1 MPTNVSDAQI
11 REVEDELCAALN
23 HAMRHSPEA
32 PLSAI
37 AEQLSRHL
45 PASNSAAALQA
56 DLEHLKVTLK
66 AELRAELKAELLA
79 ELRDN
84 QPAAAAEAPA
94 TVQQKASVAMVSI
107 TYEDAFVAIGGETEL
122 AKHMEASRQSSC
134 RHGSPMRH
142 STPSSSCCC
151 LATTPSAPASRRS

>member
-23 HAMRHSPEA
+23 HAIRHSPEA
-32 PLSAI
+32 PLSTI

-79 ELRDN
+79 ELR
-84 QPAAAAEAPA
+84 QSKPAAATEAPA
-94 TVQQKASVAMVSI
+94 SVQPKASVAMVPI
-107 TYEDAFVAIGGETEL
+107 TYEEAFVAIGGESEL